1 MPIEVLY
8 NANLLPQGDIMGVLK
23 SETKLYGRI
32 NRRPLRRKSVP
43 YDSFDI
49 YAGNNRQLRVL
60 VRDEDLNVIDITGAT
75 AVFTVKTTKS
85 AASASISKST
95 AVSGEGQ
102 IGAADEGEIFFFLVP
117 ADTSSLDVRQY
128 VFDVKVTLSSGNA
141 YTVVEG
147 VVNLIEA
154 VN

>member
-1 MPIEVLY
+1 MLEVLY
-8 NANLLPQGDIMGVLK
+8 DIDQLPQGDIMGVLVK
-23 SETKLYGRI
+23 ETKIYGRI
-32 NRRPLRRKSVP
+32 NAKPLRSRSVP
-43 YDSFDI
+43 CESFDI

-60 VRDEDLNVIDITGAT
+60 VRDDDLNVIDITGAT
-75 AVFTVKTTKS
+75 GVFTVKTTKS
-85 AASASISKST
+85 ATSASIQKST

-102 IGAADEGEIFFFLVP
+102 IGAADEGEMFFFLVP
-117 ADTSSLDVRQY
+117 ADTSSLDIRQY
-128 VFDVKVTLSSGNA
+128 VFDVKVTLSNGKA